1 MRRFELSD
9 EQWGRIEPLLPSR
22 PGTPGRHGVD
32 DRLFLDA
39 VLWIL
44 RTGAPWRDLPD
55 RFGPWNTVFQR
66 FQRWARK
73 GVWQAVFDA
82 LQDPDLEWVMID
94 ATIVRA
100 HVHAA
105 GARKKAGE
113 QQLGRSRGG
122 VGTKIHAAC
131 DGLGNPVRFLLTPG
145 QASDVGQAEG
155 LLNGVDGE
163 YVIADKGYDAD
174 KIVEAIRGKGAA
186 AVIPPKKNRKEQRP
200 YDRVL
205 YKERNK
211 VERLFGRLKQ
221 CRRIATRYEKTSRN
235 FLGFLHLAGLMLL
248 LA

>member
-9 EQWGRIEPLLPSR
+9 EQWRRIEPLLPSR
-22 PGTPGRHGVD
+22 SGTPGRHGVD

-100 HVHAA
+100 HAHAA
-105 GARKKAGE
+105 GAPKKAASSSSA
-113 QQLGRSRGG
+113 GRAG
-122 VGTKIHAAC
+122 
-131 DGLGNPVRFLLTPG
+131 
-145 QASDVGQAEG
+145 ASA
-155 LLNGVDGE
+155 
-163 YVIADKGYDAD
+163 
-174 KIVEAIRGKGAA
+174 R
-186 AVIPPKKNRKEQRP
+186 RSTRP
-200 YDRVL
+200 
-205 YKERNK
+205 
-211 VERLFGRLKQ
+211 
-221 CRRIATRYEKTSRN
+221 ATDSETQ
-235 FLGFLHLAGLMLL
+235 
-248 LA
+248 